1 MMSTTPLI
9 VAAVCV
15 VILVVLF
22 LMRGMAAL
30 KGEIPKPAAIGL
42 IVVSVLVAAGLLYR
56 FMTAPPALVEG
67 EGGDAGMMG
76 EGGMGGGMR
85 APSPQRELGQL
96 VRKMVLMK
104 SQDSGAF
111 TAEQEAKLL
120 PVLKALAKAE
130 AMDSE
135 EATAK
140 KGEIQGILTEPQTA
154 ALDALELP
162 RRRRG
167 GPSGGAPPRPA
178 ADEGAPPPPP
188 AGGAPGGGAPGG
200 GAPGGGAPGGG
211 APGGGAPGGGA
222 PGGGG
227 RGDWRAAMRARMLET
242 PYVKKLYDEKAATD
256 PAFATDD
263 EKQSEF
269 FRGLRST
276 LSPFLRGPSQEAL
289 QELIKEFTP

>member
-1 MMSTTPLI
+1 MMPTTPLI
-9 VAAVCV
+9 VAAACV

-67 EGGDAGMMG
+67 EGGDGGMMG

-85 APSPQRELGQL
+85 TPSPQRELGQL
-96 VRKMVLMK
+96 VRKMVLLK
-104 SQDSGAF
+104 GQDSGAF

-120 PVLKALAKAE
+120 PVLKALVAAE
-130 AMDSE
+130 AMSGE

-162 RRRRG
+162 RRGRG
-167 GPSGGAPPRPA
+167 GPGGGTPPGPAAGEGTAPAPPA
-178 ADEGAPPPPP
+178 
-188 AGGAPGGGAPGG
+188 
-200 GAPGGGAPGGG
+200 
-211 APGGGAPGGGA
+211 GGA

-242 PYVKKLYDEKAATD
+242 PYVKKLYDEKAAAD

-276 LSPFLRGPSQEAL
+276 LSPFLRGSSQEAL